1 MSKYVRIVIGLFSAG
16 VLSACGA
23 PDLAQD
29 AAEVDSPIIGGTTDN
44 GDPSVVAI
52 FAHAPTS
59 NSGSLCT
66 GTVISSRAVLTAAH
80 CVDPR
85 LVGSG
90 NVFDVYTGT
99 VFGSSSTRLAV
110 SSVAFDAAFNPN
122 ALQNGHD
129 IAVVTLAKATT
140 LPPVAFNRN
149 PLTTAN
155 QNLPVRLV
163 GYGASTHTNTGA
175 GTKRAVTTTVDSISS
190 MFVKIG
196 SSSQQTCHGDSGGP
210 ALQTINGVDTIIGI
224 TSFGSDNS
232 STNVCNGGGYDSR
245 VDQYSAFITAHL

>member
-1 MSKYVRIVIGLFSAG
+1 MSKYVRIVFGLLSAG
-16 VLSACGA
+16 FLGACGSA
-23 PDLAQD
+23 DLAGN
-29 AAEVDSPIIGGTTDN
+29 AAEVDTPIIGGATDS

-66 GTVISSRAVLTAAH
+66 GTVISQRAVLTAAH

-90 NVFDVYTGT
+90 NVFEVFTGT
-99 VFGSSSTRLAV
+99 VFGYSSTRLAV
-110 SSVAFDAAFNPN
+110 SSAVFDTAFNPN

-129 IAVVTLAKATT
+129 VAVLTLTQPT
-140 LPPVAFNRN
+140 SLPPVAFNRS
-149 PLTTAN
+149 PLTGTN
-155 QNLPVRLV
+155 QSLPVRLV
-163 GYGASTHTNTGA
+163 GYGASSHTNTGA
-175 GTKRAVTTTVDSISS
+175 GTKRAVTTTIDAISS
-190 MFVKIG
+190 QFVKIG

-224 TSFGSDNS
+224 TSFGSDHS
-232 STNVCNGGGYDSR
+232 STDVCFGGGFDSR
-245 VDQYSAFITAHL
+245 VDQYSSFIAAHL

>member
-1 MSKYVRIVIGLFSAG
+1 MSKYVRIVFGLLGAG
-16 VLSACGA
+16 ILGGCGS
-23 PDLAQD
+23 PDPTVD
-29 AAEVDSPIIGGTTDN
+29 AAEVDSPIIGGTTDS

-85 LVGSG
+85 VVGSG
-90 NVFDVYTGT
+90 NVFEVFTGT
-99 VFGSSSTRLAV
+99 VFGSSSSRLAV
-110 SSVAFDAAFNPN
+110 SSVAFDTAFNPS

-129 IAVVTLAKATT
+129 VAVLTLARSTT
-140 LPPVAFNRN
+140 LPPVSFNRS
-149 PLTTAN
+149 PLTSAN
-155 QNLPVRLV
+155 QSLPVRLV

-175 GTKRAVTTTVDSISS
+175 GTKRTVTTTVDAVSS
-190 MFVKIG
+190 LFVKIG

-232 STNVCNGGGYDSR
+232 STDVCFGGGYDSR
-245 VDQYSAFITAHL
+245 VDQYSSFIAAHL

>member
-1 MSKYVRIVIGLFSAG
+1 
-16 VLSACGA
+16 
-23 PDLAQD
+23 
-29 AAEVDSPIIGGTTDN
+29 
-44 GDPSVVAI
+44 
-52 FAHAPTS
+52 
-59 NSGSLCT
+59 
-66 GTVISSRAVLTAAH
+66 VISPRAVLTAAH

-110 SSVAFDAAFNPN
+110 SSVAFDTAFDPN
-122 ALQNGHD
+122 ALQKGHD
-129 IAVVTLAKATT
+129 VAVVTLAKATT

-155 QNLPVRLV
+155 QSLPVRLV

-190 MFVKIG
+190 LFVKIG

-210 ALQTINGVDTIIGI
+210 ALQTVNGVDTIIGI

-232 STNVCNGGGYDSR
+232 PSNVCLGGGYDSR
-245 VDQYSAFITAHL
+245 VDQYSSFIAAHL